1 LIKLTETIPTGTAA
15 LVVVPMEATRFEMG
29 VYKIQEG
36 IGGILG
42 LDEIVMVVEGEV
54 LLRIVSLVV
63 RVVAEEEEQEQP
75 FVRPPV

>member
-1 LIKLTETIPTGTAA
+1 
-15 LVVVPMEATRFEMG
+15 MEATRFEMG

-63 RVVAEEEEQEQP
+63 RVVAEEEEEEQP

>member
-1 LIKLTETIPTGTAA
+1 
-15 LVVVPMEATRFEMG
+15 M
-29 VYKIQEG
+29 YKIQEG
-36 IGGILG
+36 IGGTLG

-63 RVVAEEEEQEQP
+63 RVMAEEEEQEQP

>member
-1 LIKLTETIPTGTAA
+1 
-15 LVVVPMEATRFEMG
+15 MEATRFEMG

-36 IGGILG
+36 IGGTLG
-42 LDEIVMVVEGEV
+42 LDVIVMVVEGEV

>member
-1 LIKLTETIPTGTAA
+1 
-15 LVVVPMEATRFEMG
+15 MEATRFEMG